1 MSNED
6 KYLIFDMIKTTKEQT
21 FSQEQEL
28 SAPLLVVTFNNGK

>member
-28 SAPLLVVTFNNGK
+28 SLLVVTFNNGK